1 MESKSS
7 LKYTATTFFLFL
19 FICAFDNVD
28 KIYIPLKH
36 SIADQKIPEIWIYS
50 TELLTF
56 LIFGI
61 SLIKVMN
68 NVTKQKFFIKQNVH
82 CFQIMAVALMLP
94 AIVKTLGDIF
104 DTAHDWHSFPMDLAL
119 WFAAS
124 LFLSL
129 MGNIFRYGLKLKE
142 EQDLTI

>member
-1 MESKSS
+1 MESKSL
-7 LKYTATTFFLFL
+7 LKYTTTTFFLFL

-36 SIADQKIPEIWIYS
+36 SIVDKKIPEIWIYS

-61 SLIKVMN
+61 LLIKLVN
-68 NVTKQKFFIKQNVH
+68 NVNKQKFFIKQNVR

-94 AIVKTLGDIF
+94 AIVKTLGDIL
-104 DTAHDWHSFPMDLAL
+104 DTAHDWHFFPMDIAL